1 MWVGSRNCGCLV
13 AWLCYQFMAKPGSR
27 TAAVPSPGPYVFTV
41 YMTHRLSVYILYW
54 HTNAALILV
63 TSYLHIHF
71 SYVHECIL
79 TALYCAVF
87 VLLMHVFLWLSLL
100 LLLYIVR
107 NDENKDDQSNQ
118 SIPFQWQQIVI
129 CPDTGLLFLK
139 PKDVLSPNLVKSC
152 LEWSDYSGIWSNYLE
167 IWQWWR
173 GPCQIRDQCN
183 QFETQ

>member
-1 MWVGSRNCGCLV
+1 MDTVLFSKWKRTIGKLMSLCTLVLYMCVGSRNCGCLV
-13 AWLCYQFMAKPGSR
+13 AWFCYQFMAKPGSR
-27 TAAVPSPGPYVFTV
+27 TAAVPWPDPYVFTV
-41 YMTHRLSVYILYW
+41 YMTHRLSAYILYW

-107 NDENKDDQSNQ
+107 NDENKDDQS
-118 SIPFQWQQIVI
+118 IK
-129 CPDTGLLFLK
+129 T
-139 PKDVLSPNLVKSC
+139 
-152 LEWSDYSGIWSNYLE
+152 
-167 IWQWWR
+167 WR
-173 GPCQIRDQCN
+173 GWWMDLVWGIISKYGIMVVLLNKQ
-183 QFETQ
+183 ETKRHN

>member
-1 MWVGSRNCGCLV
+1 MKTYNWETDVICATLVLYMWVGSRNCGCLV
-13 AWLCYQFMAKPGSR
+13 AWFCYQFMAKPGSR
-27 TAAVPSPGPYVFTV
+27 TAAVPWPGPYVFTV

-107 NDENKDDQSNQ
+107 NDENKDDQSVMESFEYISLFVLNKLFTKH
-118 SIPFQWQQIVI
+118 SSCRWVERHRDVI
-129 CPDTGLLFLK
+129 MM
-139 PKDVLSPNLVKSC
+139 
-152 LEWSDYSGIWSNYLE
+152 
-167 IWQWWR
+167 
-173 GPCQIRDQCN
+173 
-183 QFETQ
+183 

>member
-1 MWVGSRNCGCLV
+1 MKTYNWETDVICATLFLYMLVGSRNCGCLV

-27 TAAVPSPGPYVFTV
+27 TAAVPWPEPYVFTV
-41 YMTHRLSVYILYW
+41 YMTLRLSVYILYW

-107 NDENKDDQSNQ
+107 NDENKDDQS
-118 SIPFQWQQIVI
+118 IDPVVI
-129 CPDTGLLFLK
+129 CSMIK
-139 PKDVLSPNLVKSC
+139 PISNTTVSGFFSVYR
-152 LEWSDYSGIWSNYLE
+152 LERCSWEG
-167 IWQWWR
+167 
-173 GPCQIRDQCN
+173 
-183 QFETQ
+183 

>member
-1 MWVGSRNCGCLV
+1 
-13 AWLCYQFMAKPGSR
+13 MAKPGSR
-27 TAAVPSPGPYVFTV
+27 TVAVPWPDPYVFTV

-100 LLLYIVR
+100 LLLYIVN
-107 NDENKDDQSNQ
+107 NDENKDDQSIIWTNVELLSTETNIDFFKQ
-118 SIPFQWQQIVI
+118 NTQIFVEKVFENI
-129 CPDTGLLFLK
+129 CEYRSDAYHMGVAASQITRNPTVYSTFC
-139 PKDVLSPNLVKSC
+139 LS
-152 LEWSDYSGIWSNYLE
+152 
-167 IWQWWR
+167 
-173 GPCQIRDQCN
+173 
-183 QFETQ
+183 